1 MGILTED
8 LALPEDP
15 DDLEAT
21 YRGLCRAPREGSKR
35 RRIDF
40 LAVPWQC
47 RGAALL
53 YYTVRVQTVSIMH
66 NTSFLVSRR
75 GMILCVSSFHI
86 VAQQKYMVILLVQ
99 SRNPDEGE
107 CDGLFAQSEGVI
119 WGSSSRPPRPAR
131 KAQYGYGFLSRNR
144 FSAYC

>member
-1 MGILTED
+1 MSLTPYLGAIGRLLRELHAVGILTED
-8 LALPEDP
+8 LAMPEDP

-53 YYTVRVQTVSIMH
+53 YYTVRVQTV
-66 NTSFLVSRR
+66 F
-75 GMILCVSSFHI
+75 
-86 VAQQKYMVILLVQ
+86 Y
-99 SRNPDEGE
+99 
-107 CDGLFAQSEGVI
+107 
-119 WGSSSRPPRPAR
+119 PA
-131 KAQYGYGFLSRNR
+131 
-144 FSAYC
+144 

>member
-1 MGILTED
+1 MGDALTAYLGVIGHLLRELHAVGILTED
-8 LALPEDP
+8 LALPEDQ

-53 YYTVRVQTVSIMH
+53 YYTVRV
-66 NTSFLVSRR
+66 
-75 GMILCVSSFHI
+75 
-86 VAQQKYMVILLVQ
+86 A
-99 SRNPDEGE
+99 D
-107 CDGLFAQSEGVI
+107 
-119 WGSSSRPPRPAR
+119 
-131 KAQYGYGFLSRNR
+131 GFLSCIISHFSFNLGGRYCVFLPFILWHNR
-144 FSAYC
+144 RLWSFF